1 MTSTSSD
8 VVRVA
13 ILSDTHG
20 IVDPRILDTI
30 KDCDQAI
37 HAGDICTAS
46 VLQSITAVIPEL
58 TSVTG
63 NNDLASLWATDE
75 ADVVN
80 AIPRTAE
87 VDLPGGKLCVEH
99 GHIHGMH
106 QPDHALLREAHP
118 DARLIVYGHTHVMLV
133 DDSTMPWVC
142 NPGAAGAT
150 RTQGGPSCMILT
162 ASADAEW
169 DIEMIRFADESVA

>member
-20 IVDPRILDTI
+20 IVDPRILEAI

-37 HAGDICTAS
+37 HAGDICSAS
-46 VLQSITAVIPEL
+46 VLESITAVIPKL

-63 NNDLASLWATDE
+63 NNDIASLWSEDE
-75 ADVVN
+75 ADIVN
-80 AIPRTAE
+80 AIPRTAKI
-87 VDLPGGKLCVEH
+87 DLPGGKLCFEH

-106 QPDHALLREAHP
+106 QPDHGLLRAAHP
-118 DARLIVYGHTHVMLV
+118 DARLIVYGHTHIMLV
-133 DDSTMPWVC
+133 DDSTVPWVS

-169 DIEMIRFADESVA
+169 DIEMIRFADASAA

>member
-1 MTSTSSD
+1 MTSTSPD
-8 VVRVA
+8 AVRVA

-20 IVDPRILDTI
+20 IVDPRILDAI
-30 KDCDQAI
+30 VGCDQAI

-46 VLQSITAVIPEL
+46 VLESITAVIPKL
-58 TSVTG
+58 TAVTG
-63 NNDLASLWATDE
+63 NNDLASLWSVDE
-75 ADVVN
+75 AEIVN

-87 VDLPGGKLCVEH
+87 IDLPGGKLCVEH

-118 DARLIVYGHTHVMLV
+118 DARLIIYGHTHNMLV
-133 DDSTMPWVC
+133 DDSAIPWVS

-162 ASADAEW
+162 AYADSEW
-169 DIEMIRFADESVA
+169 NIEMIRFEDAALA